1 MASELLKTFEKI
13 ETGRKN
19 IINTLKSKDYL
30 VSDNDSFYDIG
41 NTLITIPVSKPN
53 YTVKN
58 GIKYY
63 DNPEDDPE
71 VWSRPTDWLDS
82 LSIYKTFD
90 DIEVETIKTSSTG
103 EKIIKILSPT
113 MFALLDN
120 ERDNITF
127 KGGYSVDTRIEN
139 SFEIGLIRGPG
150 DVSQSNT
157 IGRIITSDGAVYD
170 LNQDNKEFLHTWDKS
185 KDINGKYRWFVL
197 YKSPTN
203 PDVASQSGSNY
214 TDILELIVSA
224 TRYGHGVFGSNI
236 SNKLQHLHFIDPFT
250 EEGLKNV
257 DNSYT
262 SAEMYLESSTYDKWV
277 NLKKLTIDNKLVTH
291 LKINTSY
298 PSTSLNTIVAPYYTI
313 TSSTFT
319 KSPVKYVYL
328 GSFIG
333 LYGATYNSNSNNSY
347 IQGWG
352 IHLKYLKINEDVFKD
367 YISTRNFNGLCGF
380 CKIQDPNPIIKHIV
394 ISGSG
399 NGTSNN
405 ADYTG
410 TAVTCKEW
418 NFDSLKQINGRYF
431 MYGVKTEVISLP
443 ELEIIPSSTSC
454 FVNTECKYLYM
465 PKLKR
470 IESESFNIPYGVLE
484 LELPELEYVAKGLIS
499 QSSYTN
505 STPNSLLSLSL
516 PKLKECSEYL
526 LNRLDTLETLHLPK
540 GFKQSL
546 SLCGLRSLS
555 IESMREL
562 CENLADVTNEEQ
574 AYTLKVL
581 KSTYNI
587 YKDCYA
593 IAETKGWVIT
603 QLS

>member
-13 ETGRKN
+13 EAGRKN
-19 IINTLKSKDYL
+19 IINTLENKGYL
-30 VSDNDSFYDIG
+30 VNENDSFYDIG
-41 NTLITIPVSKPN
+41 NTLITIPNSQPN
-53 YTVKN
+53 YTLTN

-71 VWSRPTDWLDS
+71 VWKRPTDWIDS

-90 DIEVETIKTSSTG
+90 DIEVETIESSTTG
-103 EKIIKILSPT
+103 KKIIKILSPT

-120 ERDNITF
+120 ERDDITF

-139 SFEIGLIRGPG
+139 SFEIGLIRGPN
-150 DVSQSNT
+150 DVNQSNT

-185 KDINGKYRWFVL
+185 KDINNKYRWFIL

-203 PDVASQSGSNY
+203 PDVASQAGPNY
-214 TDILELIVSA
+214 TDVLELIVSA
-224 TRYGHGVFGSNI
+224 TRYGHGVFGSNKAP
-236 SNKLQHLHFIDPFT
+236 KLKHLHFIDPFT
-250 EEGLKNV
+250 EEGKKNI
-257 DNSYT
+257 DNSYS
-262 SAEMYLESSTYDKWV
+262 SAEIHLENSTYDKWN
-277 NLKKLTIDNKLVTH
+277 NLKRLTMDNKLVTH

-298 PSTSLNTIVAPYYTI
+298 PSTSLNTIIAPYYTI
-313 TSSTFT
+313 SSYVFYR
-319 KSPVKYVYL
+319 SPVKYVYL
-328 GSFIG
+328 GSFSG
-333 LYGATYNSNSNNSY
+333 HYGSTYNSGSNNSY
-347 IQGWG
+347 VQGWG
-352 IHLKYLKINEDVFKD
+352 IHLKYLKINEEVFKD
-367 YISTRNFNGLCGF
+367 YISTKSFGGLCGF

-394 ISGSG
+394 KAGSDS
-399 NGTSNN
+399 GTSNN
-405 ADYTG
+405 ADYAG

-418 NFDSLKQINGRYF
+418 NFNNLKEINGRYF
-431 MYGVKTEVISLP
+431 LFGVKTEVISLP
-443 ELEIIPSSTSC
+443 ELELIPSSTSC

-470 IESESFNIPYGVLE
+470 IEHTSFNIPCGLLE
-484 LELPELEYVAKGLIS
+484 LELPELEYVEKGLIS
-499 QSSYTN
+499 QSSYTT

-516 PKLKECSEYL
+516 PKIKECSEYL
-526 LNRLDTLETLHLPK
+526 LNRLDSLEILHLPK

-546 SLCGLRSLS
+546 HLCSLRSLS

-562 CENLADVTNEEQ
+562 CENLADVTEEEQ
-574 AYTLKVL
+574 VYTLKVL